1 MAKLG
6 QKPNL
11 ASDYHLF
18 RSLNNDLKDRKFENE
33 DELKRYLHD
42 FFDSKP
48 EEFYASGICDLRIG
62 DGKVCDL
69 SRHWSKVIDTNGEY
83 TLD

>member
-48 EEFYASGICDLRIG
+48 EEFYASG
-62 DGKVCDL
+62 VCYL
-69 SRHWSKVIDTNGEY
+69 LIRWAKVIETNGEFII
-83 TLD
+83 D